1 MDPVSVVV
9 TALAAGAAAGL
20 KPAAEQAVKDAYAG
34 LKTLIQRKWQ
44 HVSISQLEANPTSE
58 ARQAVVKEDLAQANA
73 ADDRDL
79 LTAADKVLDAVA
91 QHAPEVA
98 KSIGVRLEDIKSGG
112 SLRVRDVVAGD
123 AGVDVRKADIHGDI
137 DISGVRAGRTGD
149 SRNPPLRQ

>member
-1 MDPVSVVV
+1 M
-9 TALAAGAAAGL
+9 

-44 HVSISQLEANPTSE
+44 HVSVSQLEANPTSE
-58 ARQAVVKEDLAQANA
+58 ARQAVVKEDLAQASA

-79 LTAADKVLDAVA
+79 LTAADKVLGAVA

-112 SLRVRDVVAGD
+112 SLRIRDVVAGN
-123 AGVDVRKADIHGDI
+123 AGVDVRKADVHGDI

-149 SRNPPLRQ
+149 SRNPPARQ

>member
-9 TALAAGAAAGL
+9 TALVAGAAAGV

-112 SLRVRDVVAGD
+112 SLRIRDVVAGD
-123 AGVDVRKADIHGDI
+123 AGVDVRKADVHGDI